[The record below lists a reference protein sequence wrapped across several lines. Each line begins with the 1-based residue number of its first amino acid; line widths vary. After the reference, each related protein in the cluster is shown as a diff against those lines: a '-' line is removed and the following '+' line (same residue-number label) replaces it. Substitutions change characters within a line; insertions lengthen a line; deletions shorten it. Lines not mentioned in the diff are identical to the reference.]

1 MLKECQNM
9 KPKELFV
16 ELVKEV
22 VYDMFQGVTK
32 QAIVKIGQKHHDT
45 VSIVQAKDFFNILH
59 QAKMRKSNY
68 QLACL

>member
-1 MLKECQNM
+1 MN
-9 KPKELFV
+9 PKELFV

-45 VSIVQAKDFFNILH
+45 VSILQAKDFFNILH
-59 QAKMRKSNY
+59 
-68 QLACL
+68 